1 MHNSSNGPWREF
13 RKRVGLKRNTAASE
27 ALFDYILTT
36 DLFLFDLDSTEQTL
50 KVLSWRIVGKA
61 KNHDGKCSDR
71 PYLYIS
77 LQEWA
82 VGSKMKS
89 RVR

>member
-50 KVLSWRIVGKA
+50 KRCCHGELWGRQKIMMENAAIARTFTSA
-61 KNHDGKCSDR
+61 CKNG
-71 PYLYIS
+71 L
-77 LQEWA
+77 
-82 VGSKMKS
+82 
-89 RVR
+89 